1 MDDLHDEIAYL
12 QHVSRKP
19 RLMLNIYIYMEKGQ
33 KIVGCFP
40 PYAPE
45 ELVHASGL
53 LPMGLWGGY
62 TELKLAKS
70 YLPPFACPIMQAN
83 MEFALN
89 GKYSGLQAVII
100 PAICDT
106 LRCMTQNW
114 RFGVPRI
121 PMIPIVYP
129 QNRTSAASIDYLIS
143 EYEHALV
150 MLSTITGKMMTE
162 QALCRTIEIYNEH
175 NAVMREFSALAA
187 KHLDIIT
194 PTVRHG
200 IMKSA
205 FFMDKSDHTASVKKI
220 NAGLKALPEHKFS
233 GKRVI
238 LAGISSEPKELLEIL
253 EENGIAVVGDDL
265 AQESRQYRT
274 DTPLTGGGALKR
286 LALQWKSR
294 TCCSLIHELG
304 KPRGTYLSELCRE
317 RQADGVINCL
327 MKFCDPEEYD
337 QPWLEAD
344 LRQAGYPCLTIEVDP
359 LNKSFEQLRTRIQTF
374 AEML

>member
-1 MDDLHDEIAYL
+1 
-12 QHVSRKP
+12 
-19 RLMLNIYIYMEKGQ
+19 
-33 KIVGCFP
+33 
-40 PYAPE
+40 
-45 ELVHASGL
+45 
-53 LPMGLWGGY
+53 
-62 TELKLAKS
+62 
-70 YLPPFACPIMQAN
+70 

-129 QNRTSAASIDYLIS
+129 QNRTSAASVDYLIS
-143 EYEHALV
+143 EYEHVLV

-162 QALCRTIEIYNEH
+162 KALCRTIELYNEH

-205 FFMDKSDHTASVKKI
+205 FFMDKAEHTASVKKI

-233 GKRVI
+233 GKKVI
-238 LAGISSEPKELLEIL
+238 LSGISSEPKELLEIL

-274 DTPLTGGGALKR
+274 DTPLSGGGALKR
-286 LALQWKSR
+286 PALQWQKR

-304 KPRGTYLSELCRE
+304 QPRGTYLSELCRE

>member
-12 QHVSRKP
+12 QRISRKP
-19 RLMLNIYIYMEKGQ
+19 RLMLNISMEEGQ

-143 EYEHALV
+143 EYEHVLV

-162 QALCRTIEIYNEH
+162 KALCRTIEIYNEH

-205 FFMDKSDHTASVKKI
+205 FFMEKSAHTASVKKI
-220 NAGLKALPEHKFS
+220 NAGLKSLPEHKFS

-253 EENGIAVVGDDL
+253 EENVIAVVGDDL

-286 LALQWKSR
+286 LALQWKNRSS
-294 TCCSLIHELG
+294 CSLIHELG
-304 KPRGTYLSELCRE
+304 KPRGKYLSELCKE
-317 RQADGVINCL
+317 RQADGIINCL

-359 LNKSFEQLRTRIQTF
+359 LNNSFEQLRTRIQTF

>member
-19 RLMLNIYIYMEKGQ
+19 RLMLNIYMEKSQ

-53 LPMGLWGGY
+53 LPIGLWGGY

-129 QNRTSAASIDYLIS
+129 QNRTSAVSIDYLIS

-162 QALCRTIEIYNEH
+162 QALCRTIEIYNKH

-286 LALQWKSR
+286 LALQWKNR

-359 LNKSFEQLRTRIQTF
+359 LNKSFEQLRTRIQAF

>member
-19 RLMLNIYIYMEKGQ
+19 RLMLNIYMEKGQ

>member
-12 QHVSRKP
+12 QRISRNP
-19 RLMLNIYIYMEKGQ
+19 RLMLNMYMEEGQ
-33 KIVGCFP
+33 KLIGCFP

-89 GKYSGLQAVII
+89 DKYSGLQAVII

-274 DTPLTGGGALKR
+274 DTPLSGGGALKR

-317 RQADGVINCL
+317 RQVDGVINCL

-337 QPWLEAD
+337 EPWLEAD

-359 LNKSFEQLRTRIQTF
+359 LNTSFEQLRTRIQTF